1 MKDLSLKDSPKQAKK
16 RQRMELE
23 MTATTIK
30 QKRDP
35 TPSEIA
41 AACLLIQLSWSPQ
54 ESLRRL
60 RADWRPMVKAGD
72 DRLETMTSGDYHHH
86 LQKEYDACHE

>member
-41 AACLLIQLSWSPQ
+41 AACLLIQLSWTTQ

-72 DRLETMTSGDYHHH
+72 NRLVDMTSDDLEAHHER
-86 LQKEYDACHE
+86 QGCES